1 MGMENEKLNIYKRLR
16 DLNVPASVLDDI
28 FANEQDLDVLIKGW
42 HNLQEAGCNNDEI
55 ASKISELIFKE
66 IGFNPTHE
74 PVEK

>member
-1 MGMENEKLNIYKRLR
+1 MGMEIEKLNIYKRLR
-16 DLNVPASVLDDI
+16 DFNVPVSILDDI

-42 HNLQEAGCNNDEI
+42 HNLQESGFKDDEI

-66 IGFNPTHE
+66 IDFDPTHE

>member
-1 MGMENEKLNIYKRLR
+1 MGMEIEKLNIYKRLR
-16 DLNVPASVLDDI
+16 DFNVSAAVLDDI

-42 HNLQEAGCNNDEI
+42 HNLQESGFKDDEI

-66 IGFNPTHE
+66 IGFDPSHD

>member
-1 MGMENEKLNIYKRLR
+1 LGMEIEKLNIYKRLR
-16 DLNVPASVLDDI
+16 DFNVPASVLDDI

-42 HNLQEAGCNNDEI
+42 YNLQESGLKDDEI

-66 IGFNPTHE
+66 IGFDPTHE

>member
-1 MGMENEKLNIYKRLR
+1 MGMEIEKLNIYKRLR
-16 DLNVPASVLDDI
+16 DFNVQASVLDDI

-42 HNLQEAGCNNDEI
+42 YDLQESGLKDDEI

-66 IGFNPTHE
+66 IGFDTSHD

>member
-1 MGMENEKLNIYKRLR
+1 MGMEIEKLNIYKRLR
-16 DLNVPASVLDDI
+16 DFNVPASVLDDI

-42 HNLQEAGCNNDEI
+42 HNLQESGLKNDEI

-66 IGFNPTHE
+66 IGFDPTHE

>member
-1 MGMENEKLNIYKRLR
+1 MEIEKLNIYKRLR
-16 DLNVPASVLDDI
+16 DFNVPVSVLDNI

-42 HNLQEAGCNNDEI
+42 HNLQESGLKDDEI

-66 IGFNPTHE
+66 TGFDPTHE

>member
-1 MGMENEKLNIYKRLR
+1 MEIEKLNIYKRLR
-16 DLNVPASVLDDI
+16 DFNVPASVIDDI

-42 HNLQEAGCNNDEI
+42 YDLQESGLKDDEI

-66 IGFNPTHE
+66 IGFDPSHD

>member
-1 MGMENEKLNIYKRLR
+1 MGMEIEKLNIYKRLR
-16 DLNVPASVLDDI
+16 DFNVPAAVLDDI

-42 HNLQEAGCNNDEI
+42 YNLQESGFKDDEI

-66 IGFNPTHE
+66 IGFDPTHE

>member
-1 MGMENEKLNIYKRLR
+1 MEIEKLNIYKRLR
-16 DLNVPASVLDDI
+16 DFNVPASVLDDI

-42 HNLQEAGCNNDEI
+42 HSLQESRLKDDEI

-66 IGFNPTHE
+66 MGFDPTHE

>member
-1 MGMENEKLNIYKRLR
+1 MENEKLNIYKRLR
-16 DLNVPASVLDDI
+16 DFNVPAAVLDDI
-28 FANEQDLDVLIKGW
+28 FSDEQNLDILIKGW
-42 HNLQEAGCNNDEI
+42 NDLQEAGLIDDEI

>member
-1 MGMENEKLNIYKRLR
+1 MEIEKLNIYKRLR
-16 DLNVPASVLDDI
+16 DFNVPVSVLDNI

-42 HNLQEAGCNNDEI
+42 HNLQESGFKDDEI

-66 IGFNPTHE
+66 IGFDPTHE

>member
-1 MGMENEKLNIYKRLR
+1 MEIEKLNIYKRLR
-16 DLNVPASVLDDI
+16 DFNVPASVLDDI

-42 HNLQEAGCNNDEI
+42 HNLQESGLKGDEI

-66 IGFNPTHE
+66 IGFDPTHE

>member
-1 MGMENEKLNIYKRLR
+1 MEIEKLNIYKRLR
-16 DLNVPASVLDDI
+16 DFNVPASVLDDI

-42 HNLQEAGCNNDEI
+42 YDLQESGLKDDEI

-66 IGFNPTHE
+66 IGFDSTHE

>member
-1 MGMENEKLNIYKRLR
+1 MEIEELNIYKRLR
-16 DLNVPASVLDDI
+16 DFNVPAFVLDDI

-42 HNLQEAGCNNDEI
+42 YDLQESGLKDDEI

-66 IGFNPTHE
+66 IGFDPTHE

>member
-1 MGMENEKLNIYKRLR
+1 MGMEIEKLNIYKRLR
-16 DLNVPASVLDDI
+16 DFNVPASVLDDI

-42 HNLQEAGCNNDEI
+42 HNLQESGFKDDEI

-66 IGFNPTHE
+66 IGFDPTQE

>member
-1 MGMENEKLNIYKRLR
+1 MEIEKLNIYKRLR
-16 DLNVPASVLDDI
+16 DFNVPVSVLDNI

-42 HNLQEAGCNNDEI
+42 HNLQESGLKDDEI

-66 IGFNPTHE
+66 IGFDPTHE